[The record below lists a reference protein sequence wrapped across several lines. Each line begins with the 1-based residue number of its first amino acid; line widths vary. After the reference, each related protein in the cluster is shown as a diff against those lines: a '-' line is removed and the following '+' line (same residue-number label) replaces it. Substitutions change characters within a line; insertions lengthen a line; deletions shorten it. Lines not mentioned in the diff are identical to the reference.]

1 MLVNNCRY
9 SDEVGIFYWIFRT
22 FINTK
27 DLIFIDFFID
37 EEFIKLKMDEIT
49 IGEEIHDNN
58 KAPDPSIHWDKFTSE
73 DANHEITQ
81 DKVNLVVDDVVIQ
94 RYLKLF
100 CYWFE
105 KKSWSYSKH
114 ESNMVVCC
122 INQASK
128 TWKDFRV

>member
-1 MLVNNCRY
+1 
-9 SDEVGIFYWIFRT
+9 
-22 FINTK
+22 
-27 DLIFIDFFID
+27 
-37 EEFIKLKMDEIT
+37 MDEIT
-49 IGEEIHDNN
+49 IGEEIHENN

-114 ESNMVVCC
+114 ESNMAVCC
-122 INQASK
+122 LNQAYE
-128 TWKDFRV
+128 TWKDFRDKLFTKYRVTVLTLPGQQR

>member
-1 MLVNNCRY
+1 
-9 SDEVGIFYWIFRT
+9 
-22 FINTK
+22 
-27 DLIFIDFFID
+27 
-37 EEFIKLKMDEIT
+37 MDEIT
-49 IGEEIHDNN
+49 IDEEIHDNN